1 MTPAAASAASGPGA
15 ASVPGDPEA
24 VVDPDVAALLAREAA
39 AGPLLSSLDP
49 WSARAQDALMQ
60 ARRAAGVPP
69 PRVAS
74 ADEGLLAGVPVRVV
88 TPLGH
93 GPFPVVVHLH
103 GGGWVV
109 GSPITY
115 DLPVRRLAVDACAV
129 VVDVDYRLAPEHPY
143 PAALDDAWAVLQEV
157 AGWGRP
163 VAVAGDSGGGALA
176 AALTLLARPADLP
189 LAAQLLTY
197 PSVSLVQAWPSWREC
212 AVGGGLAPADSRWFA
227 DCWAPPPLDRAD
239 PLLSPMS
246 ATTLAELPPAVVAV
260 AARDP
265 LRDGGLAYAARLYA
279 EGVPVSVIVAAGQ
292 VHGYLQMPGLVGADA
307 AVDSAHAA
315 LRRLLHD

>member
-1 MTPAAASAASGPGA
+1 VSVLGGVSMPGTVSVHGDPAAVA
-15 ASVPGDPEA
+15 
-24 VVDPDVAALLAREAA
+24 DPDVAALLAREAA
-39 AGPLLSSLDP
+39 AGLPPLSSLDP
-49 WSARAQDALMQ
+49 WSARAQDALIQ
-60 ARRAAGVPP
+60 GRRAVGVPL

-74 ADEGLLAGVPVRVV
+74 ADGGLLAGVPVQVV

-109 GSPITY
+109 GSPTTY
-115 DLPVRRLAVDACAV
+115 DLPVRRLAVDAGAV

-143 PAALDDAWAVLQEV
+143 PAALDDGWAVLQEV
-157 AGWGRP
+157 ATWGVP
-163 VAVAGDSGGGALA
+163 VGVAGDSGGGALA
-176 AALTLLARPADLP
+176 AALTLMARTASLVLAG
-189 LAAQLLTY
+189 QLLTY

-212 AVGGGLAPADSRWFA
+212 ASGGGLEPADSRWFA
-227 DCWAPPPLDRAD
+227 DCWAPAPLDRAN
-239 PLLSPMS
+239 PLISPMVADS
-246 ATTLAELPPAVVAV
+246 LAGLPPAVVAV

-307 AVDSAHAA
+307 AVASAHAGFG
-315 LRRLLHD
+315 LLLHA

>member
-1 MTPAAASAASGPGA
+1 MTAADRADARPL
-15 ASVPGDPEA
+15 
-24 VVDPDVAALLAREAA
+24 VDADVAALLAEEAA
-39 AGPLLSSLDP
+39 GGLPLLSTLDP
-49 WSARAQDALMQ
+49 RSARAQDALVQ
-60 ARRAAGVPP
+60 ARRSAGHPLP
-69 PRVAS
+69 AVAS
-74 ADEGLLAGVPVRVV
+74 ADDAVLAGVLVRVV
-88 TPLGH
+88 TPLGE
-93 GPFPVVVHLH
+93 GPFPIVVHLH

-109 GSPITY
+109 GSPATY
-115 DLPVRRLAVDACAV
+115 DLPVRRLAAETRAV

-212 AVGGGLAPADSRWFA
+212 AVGGGLDPADSRWFA

-239 PLLSPMS
+239 PFLSPMS

-292 VHGYLQMPGLVGADA
+292 VHGYLQMPGLVGANA
-307 AVDSAHAA
+307 AVASAHAA